1 MNIKSKSL
9 EELLEN
15 QQKKYSYNVIKETS
29 QDEIFTLIDALEFSE
44 KNYEHNH
51 EGVEKY
57 VRSNHASSGG
67 YSEASLPEIFHNI
80 RKEVTENDGL
90 LNYGHAD
97 MLTKSLLEYQR
108 NGTPRTEQTSE
119 KLKEILQP
127 IFSKN

>member
-1 MNIKSKSL
+1 MNIKNKSL

-15 QQKKYSYNVIKETS
+15 QQKKYSYNVVKETS

-44 KNYEHNH
+44 KNYRHNH

-57 VRSNHASSGG
+57 IRSNHASSGG
-67 YSEASLPEIFHNI
+67 YSQASLSEIFQNI
-80 RKEVTENDGL
+80 RKEVAANDEL
-90 LNYGHAD
+90 SNYGHAD
-97 MLTKSLLEYQR
+97 MLTKSLLEYLR
-108 NGTPRTEQTSE
+108 NGTPRTEQIGE